1 MAFHVPFNQRNRNQT
16 TPIYIGFDEPSR
28 FRRSN
33 FNWWGFNGL
42 WMSLAAFF
50 SAGFLSFI
58 SLFVSIRGLKQ
69 KRRGM
74 AVAGTVFSILGI
86 CLATFI
92 SVNMISHEMARE
104 QARQQVR
111 ENRAAARLMA
121 KCEPVMKTA
130 ISEFEQYR
138 DDHDG
143 SLPSWINGN
152 MIAIKHLDPWGTS
165 LRFEPETSDYAL
177 LRSAGADKE
186 FDTKDD
192 VTKKVK
198 GQTEGHEVLLPMDS
212 E

>member
-16 TPIYIGFDEPSR
+16 GPIYIGFDEPAR

-58 SLFVSIRGLKQ
+58 PLFVSIRGLKS

-74 AVAGTVFSILGI
+74 AVAGTIFSLLGI
-86 CLATFI
+86 GLATFI
-92 SVNMISHEMARE
+92 AVNFISHEMKQE
-104 QARQQVR
+104 QQRQLVR
-111 ENRAAARLMA
+111 ENRAAARMVA
-121 KCEPVMKTA
+121 KCEPVFATA
-130 ISEFEQYR
+130 IAEFEQFR

-152 MIAIKHLDPWGTS
+152 MLAIKHLDPWGTS
-165 LRFEPETSDYAL
+165 LRFEPETSDFAL

-192 VTKKVK
+192 ITKKVK
-198 GQTEGHEVLLPMDS
+198 GKTEGKEVLLPLD
-212 E
+212 